1 MYMKKL
7 MLIFTLLV
15 ITNVFSQTEEETIY
29 WLKNF
34 GSALTLKTQYHDL
47 TNLDSN
53 NNPCGLKGIETVII
67 NSYGIKI
74 LRDERFCGLDYYK
87 RSYELNFNNLNEV
100 YFEEQPLITD
110 CKTFYKLK
118 INSENKAII
127 SFYEERSITK
137 GKVVDSQS
145 YLDTVIEIKFKTK
158 EDAERFGKALM
169 HLAKLKGAKPKPK
182 VNKNTF

>member
-127 SFYEERSITK
+127 SFYEERSNIE
-137 GKVVDSQS
+137 GVVVGSQS
-145 YLDTVIEIKFKTK
+145 YLDTLIEIKFKTK

>member
-7 MLIFTLLV
+7 MLIFTLLI

-100 YFEEQPLITD
+100 YFEEQPLIED

-118 INSENKAII
+118 IKSESKIWL
-127 SFYEERSITK
+127 SI
-137 GKVVDSQS
+137 
-145 YLDTVIEIKFKTK
+145 
-158 EDAERFGKALM
+158 
-169 HLAKLKGAKPKPK
+169 
-182 VNKNTF
+182 N